1 MMLSTIILL
10 LACHLSPAPPA
21 PASWQLRSPSGTLSM
36 IIEYEGGLSYRVERY
51 ENGKSTTLIE
61 PSPLGLRTSYG
72 QFADSLRFM
81 RASRARTVKAPFAAP
96 TGKSSLV
103 ENHYTEQTLTF
114 RNPQKQQLQL
124 IIRAYDGGVAFRYRI
139 AGNKSVR
146 ARLLEERT
154 GFRLPMEGQAWIQ
167 PYDTVTKWTPG
178 YEQPY
183 QSAIPIG
190 QASPRAEGWCFP
202 ALFETRGHW
211 VLLTEAGLDGSYA
224 GTHLQPQSPGG
235 LYTLRF
241 PEAAEA
247 MGAGNSL
254 PAAELP
260 WATPWRLIIADKDL
274 GGIVESDLV
283 KSLAPP
289 LPAPTPDW
297 VKPGRVS
304 WSWWSDHDSPQ
315 HPERLRPFIA
325 LAAEMGWE
333 YSLIDANWNL
343 FPEDSLHSLIRYADS
358 LGVGLWL
365 WYNSG
370 GPHNEV
376 EEQPRDLVHERTV
389 RRREFAKLR
398 DWGIKGVK
406 IDFFQSDKQHII
418 QQYMEIMEDAAEFQI
433 LLNFHGCTLPRGW
446 ERTYPHLLT
455 LEAVR
460 GAETY
465 SFNADFPRQAPWHNT
480 ILPATRNVVG
490 PMDYTPVTFSQHN
503 HPRLTT
509 AAHELALAVLF
520 ESGAVHLAD
529 RAESYRSLP
538 EEVKAF
544 LREVPANWDETKYLY
559 GRPGEEMVIARR
571 KGRTWYVG
579 AINGAADAKTIAL
592 DVSFLASGTWQQSRF
607 EDGKDAGS
615 FATPSGLIQSTEQLG
630 FGMGAFGGIVV
641 VLKRVD

>member
-1 MMLSTIILL
+1 M
-10 LACHLSPAPPA
+10 
-21 PASWQLRSPSGTLSM
+21 PASWQLRSPGGALSM
-36 IIEYEGGLSYRVERY
+36 TIEQAGSLSYRVERHDAGQ
-51 ENGKSTTLIE
+51 NTVLIE
-61 PSPLGLRTSYG
+61 PSSLGLRTDYG
-72 QFADSLRFM
+72 QFADSLQFV
-81 RASRARTVKAPFAAP
+81 RAGKPKTVKETFTAP
-96 TGKSSLV
+96 TGKSSV
-103 ENHYTEQTLTF
+103 VQNHYTEQTLIF

-139 AGNKSVR
+139 SGKKGER
-146 ARLLEERT
+146 AKLLEEKT
-154 GFRLPMEGQAWIQ
+154 GFRLPLEGRAWIQ

-183 QSAIPIG
+183 QSDIHIG

-202 ALFETRGHW
+202 ALFEARGHW
-211 VLLTEAGLDGSYA
+211 ILLTEAGLDGSYTGA
-224 GTHLQPQSPGG
+224 HLQPQSPGG

-241 PEAAEA
+241 PETAEA

-260 WATPWRLIIADKDL
+260 WATPWRVIIAGKDL
-274 GGIVESDLV
+274 GDIIESDLV
-283 KSLAPP
+283 KCLAPP
-289 LPAPTPDW
+289 PPSPTPGW

-333 YSLIDANWNL
+333 YSLIDANWNR
-343 FPEDSLHSLIRYADS
+343 FPEDSLHALIRYADS

-376 EEQPRDLVHERTV
+376 EEQPRDLMHERTV
-389 RRREFAKLR
+389 RRREFQKLR

-418 QQYMEIMEDAAEFQI
+418 QQYIEIMEDAAEFQI

-446 ERTYPHLLT
+446 ERSYPHLLT
-455 LEAVR
+455 MEAVR

-465 SFNADFPRQAPWHNT
+465 SFNAGFPRQAPRHNT

-490 PMDYTPVTFSQHN
+490 PMDYTPVTFSHHN
-503 HPRLTT
+503 NPRLTT
-509 AAHELALAVLF
+509 AAHELALSVLF
-520 ESGAVHLAD
+520 ESGAIHLAD
-529 RAESYRSLP
+529 RVESYRSLP
-538 EEVKAF
+538 DEVKAF

-559 GRPGEEMVIARR
+559 GRPGQEMVIARR
-571 KGRTWYVG
+571 KGSTWYVAG
-579 AINGAADAKTIAL
+579 INGEEEEKSIAL
-592 DVSFLASGTWQQSRF
+592 DLSFMPKGLHTRF
-607 EDGKDAGS
+607 CDG
-615 FATPSGLIQSTEQLG
+615 PEP
-630 FGMGAFGGIVV
+630 GAFDIQRNAGDAVEKSSISMQPFGGFVIVIQAENE
-641 VLKRVD
+641 K